1 MDTSTKTPQRQQE
14 LTAIFMNELDKHLDD
29 LLQGRISDM
38 YEIRDIADHMH
49 IHPRHLSNTIKSTTG
64 RSACSFFEEK
74 IIQQAKILLAQPGRS
89 IQEIAVLL
97 TYDPSNFT
105 KFFKRFT
112 QITPKQYRNQILEE
126 ETIKSKNSFA

>member
-1 MDTSTKTPQRQQE
+1 MDTSTKTAQRHQE
-14 LTAIFMNELDKHLDD
+14 LTAIFMDELDKHLDD
-29 LLQGRISDM
+29 LLHGRISDM

-49 IHPRHLSNTIKSTTG
+49 IHPRHLSNTIKRTTG

-74 IIQQAKILLAQPGRS
+74 IIEQAKILLAQPNKS

-112 QITPKQYRNQILEE
+112 QLTPKQYRNQILEE
-126 ETIKSKNSFA
+126 QTAENMSSVA

>member
-1 MDTSTKTPQRQQE
+1 M
-14 LTAIFMNELDKHLDD
+14 FMNELDKHLDD
-29 LLQGRISDM
+29 LLHGRISDM

-49 IHPRHLSNTIKSTTG
+49 IHPRHLSNTIKRTTG

-74 IIQQAKILLAQPGRS
+74 IIEQAKILLTQPGRS
-89 IQEIAVLL
+89 IQEIALLL

-112 QITPKQYRNQILEE
+112 QITPKQYRNQILKE
-126 ETIKSKNSFA
+126 ETAESKSSFA